1 MILLLIWPTGSKGLP
16 NESAAVDS
24 VTVPASMLADA
35 RDAIDQLEYELAL
48 ADSQLVAQR
57 DMYVELL
64 DLKDQ
69 RIQILEDAV
78 EDALGSPT
86 KDFLDKLLWGLA
98 GYGAGK
104 ISE

>member
-1 MILLLIWPTGSKGLP
+1 
-16 NESAAVDS
+16 
-24 VTVPASMLADA
+24 MLADA